1 MKHPITIELGA
12 NILALSFLGSRLPA
26 NVEQKIK
33 DSLRYNHKTF
43 SRQTYGSDRSN
54 NCPIS
59 VEVRNLFH
67 FDHTTQRLIASIG
80 WMHHI
85 ADIVQSC
92 GYSVEVFDREEPH
105 PSVDRYTTDWS
116 LVFRRMSLR
125 ARQDEMLAALDS
137 RDYGVLKV
145 PPGVG
150 KTFLITA
157 YALAK
162 PKARIHIITD
172 GIDIVDRI
180 YKLMVKFFPN
190 VGAVGG
196 GRCRFGDRITVISA
210 DSLHKVAEGFNDYR
224 DPKSPDV
231 VFFDEVH
238 KASSPSI
245 MANLLKYRRCR
256 RYGLSAN
263 FGDRFDGSDRA
274 LIGIFGEVVFEM
286 SYQEA
291 VALDLVVP
299 VAVDWVD
306 VSASSQSFGNLK
318 DYPLE
323 RAAIYLNDERNR
335 KIADK
340 LKSYSND
347 SQVLLMVSKV
357 QHAVALQQ
365 FLPDFRLCY
374 DQCEDYDKLVAA
386 GLIRPELDPKM
397 TKKLRDRMRAQ
408 FESGDLR
415 KVIATDVWSTGV
427 DFVGLSILAR
437 ADARD
442 SRIMDTQI
450 PGRANRIHE
459 LKSCATLID
468 CYDGFHPNFRRK
480 SLNRKKYYDQQ
491 SWNSLNWPNSGG

>member
-157 YALAK
+157 YALA
-162 PKARIHIITD
+162 
-172 GIDIVDRI
+172 
-180 YKLMVKFFPN
+180 
-190 VGAVGG
+190 
-196 GRCRFGDRITVISA
+196 
-210 DSLHKVAEGFNDYR
+210 
-224 DPKSPDV
+224 
-231 VFFDEVH
+231 
-238 KASSPSI
+238 
-245 MANLLKYRRCR
+245 
-256 RYGLSAN
+256 
-263 FGDRFDGSDRA
+263 
-274 LIGIFGEVVFEM
+274 
-286 SYQEA
+286 
-291 VALDLVVP
+291 
-299 VAVDWVD
+299 
-306 VSASSQSFGNLK
+306 
-318 DYPLE
+318 
-323 RAAIYLNDERNR
+323 NR
-335 KIADK
+335 KPGFI
-340 LKSYSND
+340 S
-347 SQVLLMVSKV
+347 
-357 QHAVALQQ
+357 
-365 FLPDFRLCY
+365 
-374 DQCEDYDKLVAA
+374 
-386 GLIRPELDPKM
+386 
-397 TKKLRDRMRAQ
+397 
-408 FESGDLR
+408 
-415 KVIATDVWSTGV
+415 
-427 DFVGLSILAR
+427 
-437 ADARD
+437 
-442 SRIMDTQI
+442 SRTV
-450 PGRANRIHE
+450 
-459 LKSCATLID
+459 
-468 CYDGFHPNFRRK
+468 
-480 SLNRKKYYDQQ
+480 
-491 SWNSLNWPNSGG
+491 